1 MKLSS
6 TKYLLK
12 EGLKN
17 VWSNRMMSF
26 ASIGVLVS
34 CLLLTGAALL
44 FSMNISSVMGSVEDS
59 NSTTVYIKQDVATLK
74 AVQMGEKIESVKNVK
89 SIEFIPK
96 EEALKQY
103 EEMLGSLYDG
113 LEGQGVLPDA
123 YRVTMEDLS
132 KYDETVKDIK
142 AIEGV
147 DSVSDR
153 SDTAEKL
160 TDLNR
165 MVTTAGFWIVLILSI
180 VSLFIIAN
188 TIRVTMFSRRLEIS
202 IMKSVGATNGF
213 IRVPFIVEGVLIG
226 IVSALVS
233 TLVLSLIYDKTLM
246 AIEEIIPFKHIP
258 FSSLAVWVVLCF
270 VAAGVIFGALGG
282 LITIRRYLKRDGG
295 DIIAF

>member
-1 MKLSS
+1 MKFSS
-6 TKYLLK
+6 VKYLLK

-59 NSTTVYIKQDVATLK
+59 NTTTVYIKMDVPTLK
-74 AVQMGEKIESVKNVK
+74 AVQMSEKIKAVDNVK
-89 SIEFIPK
+89 DCEFVPR

-103 EEMLGSLYDG
+103 EEMLGTLYEG
-113 LEGQGVLPDA
+113 LEGEGVLPDA
-123 YRVTMEDLS
+123 YRVNMEDLS
-132 KYDETVKDIK
+132 KYDETVKEILQID
-142 AIEGV
+142 GV
-147 DSVSDR
+147 DSVSDQ
-153 SDTAEKL
+153 SNTAEKL
-160 TDLNR
+160 TQLNN

-202 IMKSVGATNGF
+202 IMKSVGATDGF

-226 IVSALVS
+226 IVSAIIS
-233 TLVLSLIYDKTLM
+233 MLVLSLVYDKILL
-246 AIEEIIPFKHIP
+246 AIEEIIPFTHIP
-258 FSSLAVWVVLCF
+258 FSSMAVWVVLAF
-270 VAAGVIFGALGG
+270 LAAGIVFGALGG